1 MVPGTQLKA
10 EEISSFCKG
19 GQQNRPVN
27 GKVVRPERPGPE
39 RSHSPAAAPRGRDS
53 PPLRRPGSPYPSGR
67 RCSRLPPAAD
77 ASRRPSPPPPPGRSA
92 AGLGERPPSGAAR
105 PRPQPPA
112 AARPERGRGPAARLA
127 RGRRS
132 RRAPFCGGLSASLYT
147 FNQWKHSTFIYLY
160 KMTVKSPQRS
170 SSEGCQASSNTPFK
184 NILLTRIEH
193 VAGAVWSLY
202 TGEKNNRQTH
212 TKDHLLLGLDCSVR
226 S

>member
-1 MVPGTQLKA
+1 MD
-10 EEISSFCKG
+10 
-19 GQQNRPVN
+19 PVL
-27 GKVVRPERPGPE
+27 
-39 RSHSPAAAPRGRDS
+39 A
-53 PPLRRPGSPYPSGR
+53 YPSGR

-184 NILLTRIEH
+184 
-193 VAGAVWSLY
+193 GANYCKLWSFTIAEYPAYQDRARCWSSMVPLHRR
-202 TGEKNNRQTH
+202 K
-212 TKDHLLLGLDCSVR
+212 K
-226 S
+226 